1 MVKHHLDGVEWW
13 CLPGG
18 AIEANETPENAA
30 LRELREECQV
40 AGIIVRRV
48 SIHQYSAEDISYT
61 FLIDIGDQVPRMG
74 IDPEFQSDSQ
84 VLTDLKWLKLEEI
97 PARDRTYLWSSGLL
111 GIKEFLLEVES
122 WGDRR

>member
-1 MVKHHLDGVEWW
+1 MVKHHMDGVEWW

-18 AIEANETPENAA
+18 AIDPNETPEKAA

-40 AGIIVRRV
+40 DGIIVRRV
-48 SIHQYSAEDISYT
+48 SVHQYSTEDISYT

-74 IDPEFQSDSQ
+74 YDPEFQSDDQ
-84 VLTDLKWLKLEEI
+84 VLADVRWLKLAEI
-97 PARDRTYLWSSGLL
+97 PARDRAFLWASGLL
-111 GIKEFLLEVES
+111 GVKEFLLEVES